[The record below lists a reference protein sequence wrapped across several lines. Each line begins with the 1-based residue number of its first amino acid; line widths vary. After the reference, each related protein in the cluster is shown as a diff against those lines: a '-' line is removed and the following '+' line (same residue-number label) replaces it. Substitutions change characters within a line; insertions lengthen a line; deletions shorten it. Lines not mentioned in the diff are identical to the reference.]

1 MDTKPPSPTT
11 RAAVEE
17 GRVPPAPPASVA
29 QSILDA
35 AIVHLE
41 KFGVA
46 GFRTERVVKDAHA
59 SHGSLRYHFTN
70 REGLI
75 RAAEYE
81 RYLRLGMGER
91 TELLEMMD
99 QVATN
104 DEFCLYIAAQLTRI
118 ATDPE
123 TIKMRQARVAVH
135 ANALDRPQLMASIN
149 WLQDGYFTTQTEV
162 LERAQARGIIN
173 PDLDVYDYAAFFH
186 GLALGRTFTEGTV
199 EPDEWLA
206 VAIPAATA
214 PLRLP

>member
-1 MDTKPPSPTT
+1 
-11 RAAVEE
+11 
-17 GRVPPAPPASVA
+17 
-29 QSILDA
+29 
-35 AIVHLE
+35 
-41 KFGVA
+41 
-46 GFRTERVVKDAHA
+46 
-59 SHGSLRYHFTN
+59 
-70 REGLI
+70 
-75 RAAEYE
+75 
-81 RYLRLGMGER
+81 MGER

-104 DEFCLYIAAQLTRI
+104 DEFCGFIAAQLTRI

-123 TIKMRQARVAVH
+123 TIKMRHARVAVH

-173 PDLDVYDYAAFFH
+173 PDLDVYDYAAFLH

-199 EPDEWLA
+199 EPDQWLA